1 MLDGFPANAEAITLP
16 IRAVMRRVHKNWEPR
31 STACAKETMLTVDC
45 LSKTNDLEVCLGDRD
60 EEVRRNNEVREGLQK
75 AVDM

>member
-1 MLDGFPANAEAITLP
+1 
-16 IRAVMRRVHKNWEPR
+16 
-31 STACAKETMLTVDC
+31 MLTVDC

>member
-1 MLDGFPANAEAITLP
+1 
-16 IRAVMRRVHKNWEPR
+16 
-31 STACAKETMLTVDC
+31 MLTVDC
-45 LSKTNDLEVCLGDRD
+45 LSKANDLEVCLGDGN